1 MDELKKIGE
10 FNLYDRVRIKNT
22 NITGNIVLIYDDKVC
37 EIEYDAKFRK
47 NDDEVIYMHN
57 LNELEH
63 E

>member
-1 MDELKKIGE
+1 MDELQIIGD

-22 NITGNIVLIYDDKVC
+22 NITGNIVLIYDNKVC
-37 EIEYDAKFRK
+37 EIEYDAQFRK

-57 LNELEH
+57 VNELEH